1 MTSTLAKVWVI
12 TRQTSRGLIR
22 RRGLAISALYLTTVP
37 LLVLLGG
44 YVAVGEEGLLIVH
57 VGLAGITLAGLL
69 AAIPSGIGLLRGE
82 RERGLLPLLLA
93 RPVRR
98 AEVVLG
104 KFLGLALTLL
114 LLWSIMMAGL
124 AIMIEV
130 GSALTGF
137 PLSRPILWQAAMAAY
152 LDLLLVSALALLL
165 SLRTQP
171 TVAAALTLLLYVVG
185 RSSGELLRWAESA
198 PLAGI
203 RLLFRGLFLLLPNF
217 ARLNWVDEAA
227 HAIPIPFSVMAADLL
242 YAILYLV
249 VLLGGAALVFDRDE
263 ADPPGFDG

>member
-1 MTSTLAKVWVI
+1 MTSTMGKVWVI
-12 TRQTSRGLIR
+12 AKQTNRGLIR
-22 RRGLAISALYLTTVP
+22 RRALAIGALYLTTVP
-37 LLVLLGG
+37 ILVLLGG
-44 YVAVGEEGLLIVH
+44 YVALGEEGLLVVH

-69 AAIPSGIGLLRGE
+69 VAIPGGIGLVRGE
-82 RERGLLPLLLA
+82 RERRLLPLLLA

-98 AEVVLG
+98 GEVVIG
-104 KFLGLALTLL
+104 KFLGLALALL

-124 AIMIEV
+124 AILMEI
-130 GSALTGF
+130 GTALAGF
-137 PLSRPILWQAAMAAY
+137 PLARPILWQAAVAAY

-165 SLRTQP
+165 SLRTHP

-198 PLAGI
+198 PLAGV

-227 HAIPIPFSVMAADLL
+227 HAIPIPLSAMATAVL
-242 YAILYLV
+242 YTIFYLV
-249 VLLGGAALVFDRDE
+249 VLLCGAVLVFERDE
-263 ADPPGFDG
+263 EEPSGFDG